1 MKTDLLKRNEGRPLS
16 SKFLRLFSLLA
27 VLVVGISAWGQA
39 ASSTSNKYKFRGTV
53 ATREYTP
60 VMPYYK
66 TLHEQSLSSASI
78 SKKVLDKGEKITLFE
93 VGDGKGFASDGTFND
108 GKKVVDFPNFAICA
122 TSYNGGIIHYR
133 LTFHYTYGS
142 GGSKYLDIYRHVADK
157 KDGLAV
163 IALQTPAL
171 FSQDETGRNQVNSI
185 NKVEIQCLNFDNRRF
200 QIESCYFIEAMPD
213 FNFNDIDGRY
223 IGNAYIHPS
232 YLIPSAGTIIYPAG
246 EENDTPNYDDYI
258 VEVKTTTNYTDS
270 EGKVDWA
277 IVESGG
283 KKDSTAM
290 YNPTLVWSM
299 KYSGFDTGD
308 YEDMKDVTYTTV
320 DRWGGNAF
328 WRWIFQKREVA
339 AKAGAP
345 EAGVTVPIAD
355 YKLWNSLYTGAT
367 EVTAKNCAY
376 NFNQNTNLAYG
387 NTTTHTQYV
396 DLTQAPYNGYTHLI
410 AKINNGNVPTA
421 RFTTNTGA
429 MNEANRVMTQ
439 NGDYYSVALDGLKWL
454 HAVYGNDINLSAL
467 YLAKA
472 DNVNN
477 AEVKNVGVAGVNY
490 KKYSSYQENP
500 TEATDIPDN
509 DFINT
514 VNADGGDYYHGYKL
528 ENGDAVGYGD
538 INNVQGCY
546 YVILDDYD
554 ELRVTVTS
562 GTPEFRFNRQGI
574 DGSLLS
580 FAGNNTTYCTKFDDT
595 YTVNLKKI
603 KAEQGYVHL
612 NCIKGN
618 IVIAYDGV
626 RFVQLP
632 DIYQL
637 AANDFNLHKESGTTA
652 TTPGAN
658 WAPVYGV
665 VSSYHNPD
673 YYTDLAGKECLEITT
688 TSQNPRFVFNDGTDK
703 RVEVQ
708 YQDADQNYITKDGDK
723 YSVNLDR
730 INTEKGMVH
739 LNGIFLQDANG
750 SYTCTAVVTK
760 SNSAQANY
768 TLTDTDMQHY
778 YNSVYN
784 GDFTNWIN
792 NGSVT
797 PNTINY
803 MYYELNGNEHNECYD
818 STDPRWRDNMPIYVY
833 KDNGEIDKQVGF
845 LVNVDKDGKLIDNPE
860 RITMHIKDIC
870 LTKNKV
876 EARQNHVDL
885 GGEGPDKK
893 SKLQTADSENHWWQ
907 GFWQDGNTHSG
918 AYFGHYNPNMGI
930 CADITGYHTML
941 IKGEPNTEIELFFNS
956 GTSDAVSY
964 KVKLDDNTFKDYD
977 SSEFPR
983 YYKGTGYA
991 TFDLTDPALK
1001 LAMTANSGEIAK
1013 EGHIYLCSIKT
1024 GGTVGK
1030 LEYVRL
1036 VKDKEE
1042 LAPAVR
1048 ELTQND
1054 FHTWNGT
1061 INATVT
1067 RKIAENYDGNLG
1079 ASLGAGGVWL
1089 GINGSRGKEEQS
1101 YAEVTGYKWMKFEGT
1116 ENAKVRVI
1124 ANTWDDGSTYQ
1135 AAKFDQTVSLDG
1147 NGVGYLDIS
1156 NYQYFHVNVIC
1167 NPNDGGTATL
1177 NKVLLLPD
1185 PRVDYVLEGNG
1196 VLGASA
1202 AKALADRAACVI
1214 DARTRVN
1221 NKEVIDLYT
1230 EQVYVGNTEVWN
1242 EAICLSD
1249 WNAWQLLKQ
1258 GAKNTRYIRMGN
1270 PNCLVMM
1277 RGNFNS
1283 SFDSSTDC
1291 IGYEDIHHAQY
1302 WHGIRSMHHA
1312 NTIIMSEDYDG
1323 ANAHNVM
1330 TAGLFLVDG
1339 FPYRMP
1345 MKITNVKGNSMSYAR
1360 ILPTERA
1367 VVNTICVPFTVTL
1380 ASPCGDSNSIFADAA
1395 KTRTVLNG
1403 EETMCHFYKITDLV
1417 HNTTKHTND
1426 AGLLQQDIVT
1436 DNEYVFWFEQV
1447 DKLDAYTP
1455 YVFVNRHEGE
1465 TRTGTRMEVYSGW
1478 AGAYPTILPTVD
1490 LTGKVC
1496 LAMNNSA
1503 HKTDLNS
1510 SRGYEDTYYLY
1521 GTNATKHTRDC
1532 WYFNSEG
1539 YLVKSHYLSTPT
1551 FRAVMKNLNRS
1562 IDDKF
1567 EDVSSLVKVVSYA
1580 DWMNNEEEV
1589 VAVKV
1594 PVSDTEEEI
1603 VPVYSVSGIL
1613 LRPAVKLS
1621 SALEGL
1627 PQGIYIVGDKKAIKK

>member
-1 MKTDLLKRNEGRPLS
+1 M
-16 SKFLRLFSLLA
+16 
-27 VLVVGISAWGQA
+27 SAWGQ
-39 ASSTSNKYKFRGTV
+39 ASSTSNKYKFRGTI

-78 SKKVLDKGEKITLFE
+78 SKKVLNTGDKVTLFE
-93 VGDGKGFASDGTFND
+93 VGEGKGFASDGTFND

-277 IVESGG
+277 VVDKNG
-283 KKDSTAM
+283 KKDSTSM

-299 KYSGFDTGD
+299 KYSGFNGTAP
-308 YEDMKDVTYTTV
+308 YEDMSNVTYTTV

-367 EVTAKNCAY
+367 EVTAKDCAE
-376 NFNQNTNLAYG
+376 NFGTSTNLVFG
-387 NTTTHTQYV
+387 NLNTRTQYV
-396 DLTQAPYNGYTHLI
+396 DLKQIAGYSNTGTDAASGKWKRLMFEN
-410 AKINNGNVPTA
+410 NNGTNLPGWK
-421 RFTTNTGA
+421 FTVNEGGVLKEVTGLEGA
-429 MNEANRVMTQ
+429 NASGKEQYSYDLEASFKK
-439 NGDYYSVALDGLKWL
+439 YSEIYL
-454 HAVYGNDINLSAL
+454 HALSGNDVNVTAL
-467 YLAKA
+467 YLGTNFG
-472 DNVNN
+472 DRPNDESSTNIN
-477 AEVKNVGVAGVNY
+477 DLDTYVKGIG
-490 KKYSSYQENP
+490 
-500 TEATDIPDN
+500 DPDSHV
-509 DFINT
+509 D
-514 VNADGGDYYHGYKL
+514 
-528 ENGDAVGYGD
+528 NGDGGYGD
-538 INNVQGCY
+538 KDNVKAANY
-546 YVILDDYD
+546 IDITAYD
-554 ELRVTVTS
+554 KLIVKTNDGTVPS
-562 GTPEFRFNRQGI
+562 FRFNRNPE
-574 DGSLLS
+574 DEAVLLN
-580 FAGNNTTYCTKFDDT
+580 FDGNNTSYCSHNGDT
-595 YTVNLKKI
+595 WTVDLQKVKNASAGSLTG
-603 KAEQGYVHL
+603 KAYL
-612 NCIKGN
+612 NCIKAN
-618 IVIAYDGV
+618 YEQTLSLNEVSVVTCNTRLIT
-626 RFVQLP
+626 
-632 DIYQL
+632 
-637 AANDFNLHKESGTTA
+637 AADFELHKEVGTTT
-652 TTPGAN
+652 TTPEAN
-658 WAPVYGV
+658 WRPVYGV

-703 RVEVQ
+703 RVEVK
-708 YQDADQNYITKDGDK
+708 YDDPGQNYITKDGDK

-750 SYTCTAVVTK
+750 SYICTAVVTK

-797 PNTINY
+797 PNTVNY

-818 STDPRWRDNMPIYVY
+818 STDPRWSTNMPIYVY

-885 GGEGPDKK
+885 GGEGPDNK
-893 SKLQTADSENHWWQ
+893 SKLQTADTDNYWWQ
-907 GFWQDGNTHSG
+907 GFWQDGNAHSG

-930 CADITGYHTML
+930 YADITGYHTM
-941 IKGEPNTEIELFFNS
+941 IFKGEPNTEIELFFNT
-956 GTSDAVSY
+956 GTSGAVSY
-964 KVKLDDNTFKDYD
+964 KIKLDDNTCKDYD

-991 TFDLTDPALK
+991 TLDLTDPALN

-1013 EGHIYLCSIKT
+1013 AGHIYLCAIKT
-1024 GGTVGK
+1024 AGTVGK
-1030 LEYVRL
+1030 LEYVRF
-1036 VKDKEE
+1036 VKDKDE

-1116 ENAKVRVI
+1116 ENAKVRVL
-1124 ANTWDDGSTYQ
+1124 ANTWDDGSDWQ
-1135 AAKFDQTVSLDG
+1135 AAKFDKTVTLDG

-1167 NPNDGGTATL
+1167 NPNDGGQATL

-1230 EQVYVGNTEVWN
+1230 EQVYVGNSEVWN

-1258 GAKNTRYIRMGN
+1258 GAKTTRYIRMGN

-1283 SFDSSTDC
+1283 TFDPETAN
-1291 IGYEDIHHAQY
+1291 IGYEDIQHAQY

-1367 VVNTICVPFTVTL
+1367 VVNTICVPFTVTM

-1395 KTRTVLNG
+1395 NQRVGLNG

-1417 HNTTKHTND
+1417 HNIGKTTET
-1426 AGLLQQDIVT
+1426 AGLLQQDHVVP
-1436 DNEYVFWFEQV
+1436 NEYVFWFKQV
-1447 DKLDAYTP
+1447 EKLDAYTP
-1455 YVFVNRHEGE
+1455 YVFVNRHEGA

-1490 LTGKVC
+1490 LTGKVN
-1496 LAMNNSA
+1496 LPMNNSA

-1510 SRGYEDTYYLY
+1510 KLGYEDTYYLY

-1551 FRAVMKNLNRS
+1551 FRAVMKNLNRT
-1562 IDDKF
+1562 IDMPF
-1567 EDVSSLVKVVSYA
+1567 EDPQQGANARIKVVSFD
-1580 DWMNNEEEV
+1580 DWMNGDEEV
-1589 VAVKV
+1589 VAVKTIL
-1594 PVSDTEEEI
+1594 SDTEEEI